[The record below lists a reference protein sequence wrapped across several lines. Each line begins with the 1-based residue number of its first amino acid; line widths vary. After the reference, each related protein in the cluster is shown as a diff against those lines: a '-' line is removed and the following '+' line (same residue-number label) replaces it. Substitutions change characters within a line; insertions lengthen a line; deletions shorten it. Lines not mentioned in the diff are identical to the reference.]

1 MHFDFDAKVAGAVLH
16 GPALEA
22 PEFDAP
28 ELTPLT
34 KPLAEATVGL
44 IVTSGAYYPEQM
56 RLGERN
62 DLSYRLLSRHREL
75 TDILFAHKTPIR
87 QFGLADPN
95 VAYPRD
101 TMVDLEQAGVFA
113 HYAENA
119 VSMVGS
125 ISRYEELATETAPR
139 IVDEFA
145 GMGVDLV
152 LVVPFCPQCHNAAGV
167 LARALE
173 RRGLPTTSLTT
184 LYRHAMAVKPPRAT
198 FLDFPSAAP
207 AVALD
212 GPSSSGTS
220 SAPPWKPVPPKA
232 STSHGSCTG
241 CLSSGTKTVRATGS
255 SSSSTSTGW
264 TTRSAAPSA
273 ATSAPTARTSA
284 ASPATRRS
292 SPSAARVRNSSP
304 AVRRVFRPQRTP
316 WRCSA
321 GRA

>member
-1 MHFDFDAKVAGAVLH
+1 MHFDFDAKVAGPVLH

-56 RLGERN
+56 RLGERT

-125 ISRYEELATETAPR
+125 ISRYVKLATETAPR

-145 GMGVDLV
+145 DMGVDLV
-152 LVVPFCPQCHNAAGV
+152 LVVPFCPPQCHNAAGV

-184 LYRHAMAVKPPRAT
+184 LYRHAMAVKPPRDLPGLPPRLPRRSPRTARAAGGDRPRRPGNRCRPRRRRS
-198 FLDFPSAAP
+198 LAAAP
-207 AVALD
+207 AAF
-212 GPSSSGTS
+212 
-220 SAPPWKPVPPKA
+220 PV
-232 STSHGSCTG
+232 G
-241 CLSSGTKTVRATGS
+241 
-255 SSSSTSTGW
+255 
-264 TTRSAAPSA
+264 
-273 ATSAPTARTSA
+273 
-284 ASPATRRS
+284 RRRF
-292 SPSAARVRNSSP
+292 PRLGAARRRPLPGGRPDPRHRPRQPRRPRREPQQHQRQREGIHHPLRVLGGAPRGAAHGGRDRRD
-304 AVRRVFRPQRTP
+304 AVGRR
-316 WRCSA
+316 
-321 GRA
+321 GGG

>member
-1 MHFDFDAKVAGAVLH
+1 LG
-16 GPALEA
+16 
-22 PEFDAP
+22 
-28 ELTPLT
+28 
-34 KPLAEATVGL
+34 KPLADATVGL

-75 TDILFAHKTPIR
+75 GEILFAHKTPIR

-101 TMVDLEQAGVFA
+101 SMVDLEAAGVFA
-113 HYAENA
+113 RYAENA

-125 ISRYEELATETAPR
+125 ISKYEELATETAPR

-145 GMGVDLV
+145 RMDVDLV

-198 FLDFPSAAP
+198 FLDFPLGCPGGRPGETAQQREIIRAALETGVT
-207 AVALD
+207 AD
-212 GPSSSGTS
+212 GPWELHRLPFQWDADGSRDWEQLVVDLYRVDDQIRGT
-220 SAPPWKPVPPKA
+220 VRGNLG
-232 STSHGSCTG
+232 THGDQ
-241 CLSSGTKTVRATGS
+241 LSSIAGQEKEFS
-255 SSSSTSTGW
+255 I
-264 TTRSAAPSA
+264 
-273 ATSAPTARTSA
+273 
-284 ASPATRRS
+284 
-292 SPSAARVRNSSP
+292 
-304 AVRRVFRPQRTP
+304 
-316 WRCSA
+316 RCA
-321 GRA
+321 C

>member
-1 MHFDFDAKVAGAVLH
+1 MHFDFDAKVAGPVLH

-28 ELTPLT
+28 SLTPLG

-75 TDILFAHKTPIR
+75 GEILFAHKTPIR

-101 TMVDLEQAGVFA
+101 TMVDLERDGVFA
-113 HYAENA
+113 RYAENA
-119 VSMVGS
+119 VSIVGS

-145 GMGVDLV
+145 GMEADLV

-184 LYRHAMAVKPPRAT
+184 LYRHAMALKPPRAT
-198 FLDFPSAAP
+198 FLDFPLGCPGGRPGRVEQQREIVRAALETGAAQGVDEP
-207 AVALD
+207 WQLHRLPFQWEAD
-212 GPSSSGTS
+212 GSRDWEQLVVDLYRVDDQIRG
-220 SAPPWKPVPPKA
+220 
-232 STSHGSCTG
+232 
-241 CLSSGTKTVRATGS
+241 TVRGNLDAHGERL
-255 SSSSTSTGW
+255 GGI
-264 TTRSAAPSA
+264 RGQE
-273 ATSAPTARTSA
+273 RE
-284 ASPATRRS
+284 
-292 SPSAARVRNSSP
+292 
-304 AVRRVFRPQRTP
+304 
-316 WRCSA
+316 CA
-321 GRA
+321 GRCAC